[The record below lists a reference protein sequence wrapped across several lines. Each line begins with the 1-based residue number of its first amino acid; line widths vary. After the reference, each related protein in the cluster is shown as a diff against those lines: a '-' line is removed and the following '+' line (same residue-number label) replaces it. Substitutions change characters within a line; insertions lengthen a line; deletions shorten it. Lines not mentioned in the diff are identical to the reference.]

1 MKSLKTSSIFLA
13 LSICLA
19 TLSVEAMP
27 LSDLALDQLD
37 QNSNMLNPSLRS
49 PFSPE
54 TKAGSELDPNSFL
67 VQGVIYGK
75 MKMALLSGKMLK
87 EGEEMGR
94 FKVDKILPNEVVIK
108 DEEKEF
114 HLSVENYIDPMVV
127 NKKNQEYM
135 IEFRDANLADVL
147 KMLSKCAGLNLI
159 TPEDLSGRVTLSFED
174 IALIDAMRSILR
186 VNGYEYA
193 MEEKV
198 LRIGKPDAFAG
209 GTDLRTQTFHLKYA
223 TAKDL
228 TEKIKTLLSDRG
240 SVINDDRTNT
250 LTVKDRDAVVG
261 NINNI
266 IDQMDNRDQ
275 QVQIEARIVDAS
287 KNFSRALGIRWG
299 VNGSAGK
306 FTTSGTAEVGL
317 NGDTGNP
324 LNVNLG
330 AANPTS
336 GIGMLIGSV
345 GGFNIENQL
354 TAAESKGDIQILSKP
369 TVMTL
374 NNMPSKI
381 RSGTKIYVKS
391 TSNISV
397 GTSSSSSSSS
407 SSGLQEINTG
417 IELTVT
423 PQISIDDYIK
433 MQIQAIESE
442 ADFSKTVDGIPAIL
456 DNTANTTVVV
466 KDGETAVIG
475 GLFKQKTTNQK
486 NGVPGLQN
494 IPVMGYLFKN
504 KAKTRSDGELMIFI
518 TPKIVQS

>member
-1 MKSLKTSSIFLA
+1 MIILA
-13 LSICLA
+13 LCMIP
-19 TLSVEAMP
+19 LSTAWAIP
-27 LSDLALDQLD
+27 LSDLAIDQLEQGGD
-37 QNSNMLNPSLRS
+37 VLNSNIRS

-54 TKAGSELDPNSFL
+54 NPTGSELDPNSL
-67 VQGVIYGK
+67 IVQGVIYGK
-75 MKMALLSGKMLK
+75 VKMALLSGKMLK
-87 EGEEMGR
+87 EKESIGKFE
-94 FKVDKILPNEVVIK
+94 VSKILPNEVVLMA
-108 DEEKEF
+108 DEKEF
-114 HLSVENYIDPMVV
+114 HLNVENYIEPVEQG
-127 NKKNQEYM
+127 KKTQEYM
-135 IEFRDANLADVL
+135 IEFRDALLIDVL

-159 TPEDLSGRVTLSFED
+159 APNDLSGRVTLSFD
-174 IALIDAMRSILR
+174 DMALIDAMRSVLR

-198 LRIGKPDAFAG
+198 LRIGKPDAFVG

-228 TEKIKTLLSDRG
+228 TEKIKSLLSDRG
-240 SVINDDRTNT
+240 SVIHDDRTNT

-261 NINNI
+261 NVANI
-266 IDQMDNRDQ
+266 INQMDNRDQ
-275 QVQIEARIVDAS
+275 QVEIEARIVDAS
-287 KNFSRALGIRWG
+287 KSFARSLGVRWG
-299 VNGSAGK
+299 VNGSSGK
-306 FTTSGTAEVGL
+306 FATSGTSDVGL
-317 NGDTGNP
+317 NSDTGNP

-330 AANPTS
+330 ADNPTS
-336 GIGMLIGSV
+336 GIGMVIGSLS
-345 GGFNIENQL
+345 GFNIESQL
-354 TAAESKGDIQILSKP
+354 TAAETKGDIQILSKP
-369 TVMTL
+369 SVMTL
-374 NNMPSKI
+374 NNMASKI

-391 TSNISV
+391 TSSISL
-397 GTSSSSSSSS
+397 GTSSASSSSS

-475 GLFKQKTTNQK
+475 GLFKQKTSNQK
-486 NGVPGLQN
+486 SGVPGLQN

-504 KAKTRSDGELMIFI
+504 KAKTRSDSELMIFI
-518 TPKIVQS
+518 TPKIVK

>member
-1 MKSLKTSSIFLA
+1 MRTHPYLRAISIAFLVLTFFPVWA
-13 LSICLA
+13 S
-19 TLSVEAMP
+19 P
-27 LSDLALDQLD
+27 LSDLALDQLE
-37 QNSNMLNPSLRS
+37 QNSNMLNPTLRS
-49 PFSPE
+49 PFAPE
-54 TKAGSELDPNSFL
+54 SQTGGDMDPNSLL

-75 MKMALLSGKMLK
+75 MKMALLSGKMVK
-87 EGEEMGR
+87 EGEEIGR
-94 FKVDKILPNEVVIK
+94 FKVAKILPNEVVLK

-114 HLSVENYIDPMVV
+114 HLNVENYIEPMVA
-127 NKKNQEYM
+127 NKKTQEYM
-135 IEFRDANLADVL
+135 IEFRDANLTDVL

-159 TPEDLSGRVTLSFED
+159 APEDIAGRVTLSFDD
-174 IALIDAMRSILR
+174 IALVDAMRSILR

-198 LRIGKPDAFAG
+198 LRIGKPDAFVG

-261 NINNI
+261 NIHNI

-287 KNFSRALGIRWG
+287 KSFSRALGIRWG
-299 VNGSAGK
+299 VNGTSGK
-306 FTTSGTAEVGL
+306 FTTSGTADVGL
-317 NGDTGNP
+317 NADTGNP

-330 AANPTS
+330 ADNPTS
-336 GIGMLIGSV
+336 GIGMLIGSL
-345 GGFNIENQL
+345 GGFNIESQL

-391 TSNISV
+391 TSSISL
-397 GTSSSSSSSS
+397 GTTSASSSSS

-433 MQIQAIESE
+433 MQIQAVESE

-486 NGVPGLQN
+486 TGVPGFQN
-494 IPVMGYLFKN
+494 IPVMGYLFKS
-504 KAKTRSDGELMIFI
+504 KAKTRADSELMIFI
-518 TPKIVQS
+518 TPRIVQS